1 MTEHLFHGA
10 EEGIRT
16 PDPLITNQLL
26 WPTELHRRILLRST
40 ACKDINKN
48 LISPNYTEFY
58 VLSKTADSV
67 IIPSNRK
74 VQRIGCKDKI
84 VFLKNAMIVVF
95 F

>member
-26 WPTELHRRILLRST
+26 WTTELLRHFPFFRLGLQRYVFPLFLPNFFERILL
-40 ACKDINKN
+40 
-48 LISPNYTEFY
+48 
-58 VLSKTADSV
+58 
-67 IIPSNRK
+67 
-74 VQRIGCKDKI
+74 
-84 VFLKNAMIVVF
+84 F